1 LLWIKDGRAGGG
13 YDPRMATP
21 AQLPR
26 RVEGATTTVSA
37 YLERCPEGA
46 RVFLAHRM
54 ACVGCSLAKFD
65 TLADAAR
72 AYGLPLDAFLHE
84 LADLPKAGLQHGR
97 SR

>member
-1 LLWIKDGRAGGG
+1 MLWIKDGRGSGR
-13 YDPRMATP
+13 YDHPMASS
-21 AQLPR
+21 AQLR
-26 RVEGATTTVSA
+26 RRTESAGTTVAA
-37 YLERCPEGA
+37 YLDRCPQGA

-72 AYGLPLDAFLHE
+72 AYGLPLDGFLHE
-84 LADLPKAGLQHGR
+84 LDDLAVAGSTRGR